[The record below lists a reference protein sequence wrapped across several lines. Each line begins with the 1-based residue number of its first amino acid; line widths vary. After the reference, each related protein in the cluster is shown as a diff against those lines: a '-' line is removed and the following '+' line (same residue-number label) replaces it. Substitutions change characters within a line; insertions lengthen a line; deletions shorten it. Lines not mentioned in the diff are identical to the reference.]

1 MIFLEFGHFSSPILS
16 TVVIPE
22 IPGLFTDIYGPIEV
36 LTDHIVG
43 NPYTFF
49 FLTVY
54 SFLFLFYCLAYMLNF
69 YPKEMVQVYMKSV
82 NL

>member
-16 TVVIPE
+16 TVIPE

-69 YPKEMVQVYMKSV
+69 YPKEMVQVYLKSV